1 MPCSARVMAGYS
13 KRARCFAVI
22 LEEVQH
28 AVAVLALKA
37 LRVVRRVLD
46 WRASGGRRL
55 WSGQL
60 TRDFPE
66 YSRIVCERPT
76 RDIER
81 RKRARA
87 EAGAGG
93 GGGGSHG

>member
-1 MPCSARVMAGYS
+1 VPCPAGVVAGNS
-13 KRARCFAVI
+13 KRACRFAVI

-28 AVAVLALKA
+28 AVAVLPLKA

-55 WSGQL
+55 WCGQL
-60 TRDFPE
+60 TRAFPE
-66 YSRIVCERPT
+66 YSRNVCEQPIH
-76 RDIER
+76 DVER
-81 RKRARA
+81 KKRARA